1 MKTLVIAAGALALAS
16 TAALADPGI
25 NWARVQETYPG
36 QAPVV
41 RTQDSGYVG
50 AVSERRENARDAR
63 AARQARNGEPSRL
76 GWRQ

>member
-36 QAPVV
+36 HAPIAQ
-41 RTQDSGYVG
+41 TQDRGYTG
-50 AVSERRENARDAR
+50 TVSERREAARAERNART
-63 AARQARNGEPSRL
+63 ARNGEPSQL